1 MKICIHASTRPNIIK
16 QYWLIK
22 ECIAQWLDYYI
33 LHTGQHFSDNM
44 SANFFKE
51 LWLPREHLNLWA
63 HGTNRVERMV
73 DIERKLNVAWKEEM
87 YRPDIVIV
95 QWDTDSDFIVALVA
109 KMMWIKVAHN
119 EAGIRS
125 NSDIPEEYN
134 RRMIDQISDYLFV
147 PTKKDF
153 DRIACE
159 WIRGEVYLTGNTVCD
174 CIKDQIWKPFYNWN
188 IKFIFMTLHR
198 DTNVDNKE
206 TLQIILEQVWVLK
219 KKIWLPIIFSMHP
232 RTEKM
237 IDKFWLSYLLKDFV
251 INKPM
256 SYEDTIKH
264 INWAEIVITDSWW
277 IQEECCVLKKK
288 CIILRDSTE
297 RWYIGSVLRKGNLLK
312 AKEKLD
318 EINPEEIKNIF
329 NPCKYR
335 NISKEILDIIVNDY
349 GF

>member
-1 MKICIHASTRPNIIK
+1 MRICILASCRPNIIK

-22 ECIAQWLDYYI
+22 ECISQWLHYYI
-33 LHTGQHFSDNM
+33 LHTGQHYSDNM

-51 LWLPREHLNLWA
+51 LWIPREHINLGVKSTDRLDRFA
-63 HGTNRVERMV
+63 EMV
-73 DIERKLNVAWKEEM
+73 VKLNTVWKDEM
-87 YRPDIVIV
+87 YKPDIVIV

-153 DRIACE
+153 DRIRIE
-159 WIRGEVYLTGNTVCD
+159 WIKWNVYLTWNTVCD
-174 CIKDQIWKPFYNWN
+174 CINSQNLDYYNWW
-188 IKFIFMTLHR
+188 IQYIFMTLHR
-198 DTNVDNKE
+198 DTNTDNEDILKD
-206 TLQIILEQVWVLK
+206 ILEQAIQLK
-219 KKIWLPIIFSMHP
+219 KKTWLPIIFSLHP

-237 IDKFWLSYLLKDFV
+237 IDKFWFRYLLDEFIV
-251 INKPM
+251 NKPM
-256 SYEDTIKH
+256 TYLDTLRH
-264 INWAEIVITDSWW
+264 INWASYILTDSGW

-297 RWYIGSVLRKGNLLK
+297 RAYVGSVLWKWNILK
-312 AKEKLD
+312 AKERLD
-318 EINPEEIKNIF
+318 DISPNEIKNIF
-329 NPCKYR
+329 NPNKHK
-335 NISKEILDIIVNDY
+335 NISKEILQIILDDNY
-349 GF
+349 

>member
-33 LHTGQHFSDNM
+33 LHTGQHYSDNM

-51 LWLPREHLNLWA
+51 LWLPREHINLWA
-63 HGTNRVERMV
+63 IGKDRIERMC
-73 DIERKLNVAWKEEM
+73 DIQRKLNTVWKEEM

-95 QWDTDSDFIVALVA
+95 QWDTDSDFIVAMIA

-147 PTKKDF
+147 PTKRDF
-153 DRIACE
+153 NRLNDE
-159 WIRGEVYLTGNTVCD
+159 WIKGEAYLTGNTVCD
-174 CIKDQIWKPFYNWN
+174 CIKDQIQQYYNWN
-188 IKFIFMTLHR
+188 IEYVFMTLHR
-198 DTNVDNKE
+198 DTNVDNPELLKQI
-206 TLQIILEQVWVLK
+206 LKQIIELK
-219 KKIWLPIIFSMHP
+219 KNTWLNIIFSLHP

-237 IDKFWLSYLLKDFV
+237 IDKFDLRYLLNEFIV
-251 INKPM
+251 NKPM
-256 SYEDTIKH
+256 SYNETIKR
-264 INWAEIVITDSWW
+264 ISWATYIVTDSWW

-297 RWYIGSVLRKGNLLK
+297 RAYNWSVLWKWDIIK
-312 AKEKLD
+312 AKDLLNKISD
-318 EINPEEIKNIF
+318 ENIENIF
-329 NPCKYR
+329 NPMKYKS
-335 NISKEILDIIVNDY
+335 ISKEILSIINW
-349 GF
+349 